1 MQNPE
6 ERVQEQ
12 PCRFC
17 RAYNRVE
24 RTFCVRCRRRI
35 IPLTAYDIT
44 EKDFIY
50 QPDKDNLEV
59 LQGTEPLPHIIE
71 QMVSKPRE
79 KSLRSKLAKE
89 ARKVTPSSM
98 LGAMIVHCGE
108 VLALEMLPDAYIVPM
123 PQVNAAVFGQ
133 DDSPVLMITAG
144 ALRLNDAETL
154 ALIGHE
160 LGHVKSKHMLYH
172 TLAES
177 LGKGT
182 QLLASFAGAGLV
194 SLPIQM
200 LLLAWHRES
209 EVSADRAALLVV
221 DDPNVFRSLM
231 VKLSGPASL
240 QESTDPLMESL
251 QTHPSHGNRWTMIKE
266 FYASDQFKRA
276 REKVGTRSRMSKA
289 FVPFCRFCGAAKPIT
304 GLYCETCGKSQL

>member
-1 MQNPE
+1 ME
-6 ERVQEQ
+6 ESEDRIQEQ
-12 PCRFC
+12 PCKFC

-35 IPLTAYDIT
+35 IPLTAFDIT

-79 KSLRSKLAKE
+79 RALRSKLATDG
-89 ARKVTPSSM
+89 RRVGPSST
-98 LGAMIVHCGE
+98 LGSMVSHCCE
-108 VLALEMLPDAYIVPM
+108 VLALEIVPETFIVPM
-123 PQVNAAVFGQ
+123 AQVNAAVFGR
-133 DDSPVLMITAG
+133 DESPVLMITAG
-144 ALRLNDAETL
+144 ALRLNDIETET
-154 ALIGHE
+154 LIGHE

-182 QLLASFAGAGLV
+182 QLLASFYGAGLV

-200 LLLAWHRES
+200 LLMAWHRES
-209 EVSADRAALLVV
+209 EISADRAALLVV
-221 DDPNVFRSLM
+221 DDPNVFRSLL
-231 VKLSGPASL
+231 VKLSGLAGL
-240 QESTDPLMESL
+240 ESSSDPLAESL
-251 QTHPSHGNRWTMIKE
+251 QTHPSHTNRWTMIKE
-266 FYASDQFKRA
+266 FYASAQFKRA
-276 REKVGTRSRMSKA
+276 REKVRTRARMSKA
-289 FVPFCRFCGAAKPIT
+289 FVPFCRFCGVAKPIT
-304 GLYCETCGKSQL
+304 GLYCEVCGKSQL

>member
-1 MQNPE
+1 MQE
-6 ERVQEQ
+6 I

-17 RAYNRVE
+17 RAYNRIE

-50 QPDKDNLEV
+50 QPDRDNLEV
-59 LQGTEPLPHIIE
+59 LQGTEPLPRIIE

-79 KSLRSKLAKE
+79 RSLRSKLAKQG
-89 ARKVTPSSM
+89 RRVRPSST
-98 LGAMIVHCGE
+98 LGAMIMHCGE
-108 VLALEMLPDAYIVPM
+108 VLALENIPEAFIVPVA
-123 PQVNAAVFGQ
+123 QVNAAVFGS
-133 DDSPVLMITAG
+133 DESPVLMITVG
-144 ALRLNDAETL
+144 ALRLDDLETT

-182 QLLASFAGAGLV
+182 QLLASFYGAGLV

-200 LLLAWHRES
+200 LLLAWHRAS
-209 EVSADRAALLVV
+209 EVSADRAAMLVV

-231 VKLSGPASL
+231 LKLSGQTSL
-240 QESTDPLMESL
+240 QPAGDSL
-251 QTHPSHGNRWTMIKE
+251 AETFQTHPSQANRWSMIKE
-266 FYASDQFKRA
+266 FYGSAQFKRA
-276 REKVGTRSRMSKA
+276 REKVKARSRISSA
-289 FVPFCRFCGAAKPIT
+289 LVPYCRFCGAAKPVT